1 MVSLYTVGIAGGVLG
16 ILLGFALPVCGS
28 DLALRFRT
36 PRENW
41 TRPGVE
47 LTFRTAHTNQAEVVR
62 QLERAQALGFGSVLA
77 AVEGPEEGVW
87 PIVERL
93 ADTCHRL
100 GLELGLHD
108 FPFAGDGGK
117 NRARCLVWTEEPS
130 TAFGG
135 TNALN
140 RVVQENGALAVW
152 AVPADRSGAVHPH
165 EMVDLTRAALPTT
178 GVWRVFR
185 FALREVTP
193 PLTDGYAGNSFA
205 RHVNRTLSACQSRLP
220 QTYGTT
226 LPWYQFNGPQRDDM
240 VWPADLPERFLRN
253 SGLNLMRF
261 LPVLAGVPVG
271 GEATAQYVR
280 RQLRQ
285 SVREAWREG
294 FARHADELVHE
305 AGLEAGIAIDAVP
318 VEPEEVPLSF
328 RRPMFAV
335 SRDADAAGVNR
346 RAAGVAR
353 VLRRRFVIGRLPLND
368 LAETPAATLLPF
380 RWKPEAE
387 RLLVEGATRLLLV
400 PSGDLPDED
409 AAFRSLREGCDT
421 VRRCQVLLQHGEP
434 VADFLVWTEGVP
446 PVLEGYACD
455 YATPALMERATV
467 SQGRIRFESDR
478 TYNALVVPAGVMGR
492 EAARRR
498 IGQIAAR
505 GVTVWLMEEADGAAG
520 TTAAETMPAG
530 CRRLRPG
537 APDAP
542 RPDLFWQSEQAGMR
556 LSFLHRRT
564 PEREIYF
571 LVNDTPEAGPVRC
584 TFRDAGAGMP
594 LRWDPVSGETDLV
607 VQGASRTG
615 DGRVTAPLFL
625 GPHDA
630 CFIVFERAHAN

>member
-1 MVSLYTVGIAGGVLG
+1 MLG
-16 ILLGFALPVCGS
+16 ILLGSAPRVCGS
-28 DLALRFRT
+28 DLAARFRT
-36 PRENW
+36 PRADG

-47 LTFRTAHTNQAEVVR
+47 LTFRASRTNYAETVR

-77 AVEGPEEGVW
+77 VVEGPEEEVW
-87 PIVERL
+87 PTLEGLAETCRRL
-93 ADTCHRL
+93 D
-100 GLELGLHD
+100 LELGFRD
-108 FPFAGDGGK
+108 YPFAWDGGGR
-117 NRARCLVWTEEPS
+117 RARGLAWTEEIP
-130 TAFGG
+130 APQGV
-135 TNALN
+135 TNAPD
-140 RVVQENGALAVW
+140 RDARESGAFAVW
-152 AVPADRSGAVHPH
+152 AVPADRTGAVQPH

-185 FALREVTP
+185 FALREMTP
-193 PLTDGYAGNSFA
+193 PLTDGYAGNGFS
-205 RHVNRTLSACQSRLP
+205 RHVNRVLSACQSRLP
-220 QTYGTT
+220 QAYGTT
-226 LPWYQFNGPQRDDM
+226 LLWYQFTGPPRGQV

-271 GEATAQYVR
+271 GEETARYVR
-280 RQLRQ
+280 RQLDQ
-285 SVREAWREG
+285 SVKQAWREN

-318 VEPEEVPLSF
+318 VDPEEVPVRF
-328 RRPMFAV
+328 RRPVFPV
-335 SRDADAAGVNR
+335 SRDAAAAGVNR
-346 RAAGVAR
+346 RTAGAARALG
-353 VLRRRFVIGRLPLND
+353 RRYVIGRLPLDD

-380 RWKPEAE
+380 RWKPEAD
-387 RLLVEGATRLLLV
+387 RLLAEGATRLLLV
-400 PSGDLPDED
+400 PSGGLPGED
-409 AAFRSLREGCDT
+409 AAFRSLRDGCDT

-434 VADFLVWTEGVP
+434 VADFLVWTEGVA

-455 YATPALMERATV
+455 DAAPALMERATV
-467 SQGRIRFESDR
+467 SQGRIRFESERAYD
-478 TYNALVVPAGVMGR
+478 ALAVPAGVVGR

-505 GVTVWLMEEADGAAG
+505 GVAVWLVEEPGGAAG
-520 TTAAETMPAG
+520 AAAAGTMPAG
-530 CRRLRPG
+530 CRPLRPG

-542 RPDLFWQSEQAGMR
+542 RPDLLWRSEKAGMR

-571 LVNDTPEAGPVRC
+571 VVNDTSEAGPALC
-584 TFRDAGAGMP
+584 TFRDTGAGVP

-607 VQGASRTG
+607 VQGASRAA

-630 CFIVFERAHAN
+630 CFLVFERAGHTN